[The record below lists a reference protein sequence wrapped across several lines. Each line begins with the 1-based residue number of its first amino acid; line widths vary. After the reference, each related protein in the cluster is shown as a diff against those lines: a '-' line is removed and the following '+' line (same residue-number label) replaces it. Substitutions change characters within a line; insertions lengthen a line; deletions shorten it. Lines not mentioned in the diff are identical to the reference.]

1 MIKKQ
6 DSFNKALN
14 EHMRG
19 GDGIVEVLSLA
30 TKEELNN
37 NGRLFGKITINPGCS
52 IGFHVH
58 ENESE
63 LFYVLDGEAEYSDN
77 GNIHTISAGELTICP
92 PGTGH
97 SVANKKEKTVTL
109 MALIINK

>member
-6 DSFNKALN
+6 DGFNIALN

-19 GDGIVEVLSLA
+19 GDGTVEVMSLA
-30 TKEELNN
+30 TEEELNN
-37 NGRLFGKITINPGCS
+37 NARLFGKITLKPGCS

-63 LFYVLDGEAEYSDN
+63 LFYVLEGEAEYSDN
-77 GNIHTISAGELTICP
+77 GELRTISEGELTVCP
-92 PGTGH
+92 PGEGH
-97 SVANKKEKTVTL
+97 SVANKSGKTVTL
-109 MALIINK
+109 MALIINA

>member
-1 MIKKQ
+1 MVKKQ
-6 DSFNKALN
+6 DSFDKKLN

-37 NGRLFGKITINPGCS
+37 NARLFGKITLDPGCS
-52 IGFHVH
+52 IGYHVH
-58 ENESE
+58 EKESE
-63 LFYVLDGEAEYSDN
+63 LFYVLEGEAEYSDN
-77 GNIHTISAGELTICP
+77 GEMRTITAGELTVCP

-97 SVANKKEKTVTL
+97 SVANRKAKAVTL
-109 MALIINK
+109 MALIINA